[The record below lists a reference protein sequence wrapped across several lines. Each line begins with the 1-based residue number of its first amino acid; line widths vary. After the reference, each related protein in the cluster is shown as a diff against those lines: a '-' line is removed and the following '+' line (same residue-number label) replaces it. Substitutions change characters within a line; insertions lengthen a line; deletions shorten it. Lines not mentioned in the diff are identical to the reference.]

1 MSIIIYLIIG
11 AVAGFL
17 GSKLFTGASHGLLIN
32 LLIGIVGGVIGGWL
46 LGDTL
51 SKAIPVPCVG
61 QIITS
66 ALGAVILL
74 FVLSLIKK

>member
-51 SKAIPVPCVG
+51 SKAIPVPYVG